1 MSVDWWRAEN
11 ARGNRSQH
19 KTLDLSAHLEFLV
32 ATGIL
37 ESKIAGAC

>member
-1 MSVDWWRAEN
+1 MVEREN
-11 ARGNRSQH
+11 AGDTTTAHH

-37 ESKIAGAC
+37 ESKIAGAS